1 MILEPKIIL
10 TSSNER
16 LIAGLG
22 EYSDEEGRKVC
33 LVFKSPYNVDLTPHA
48 EGEVNQYKISFS
60 KWLPYSNS
68 NEFRIPYSYVITI
81 GEPEPEIL
89 NLYLE
94 NFGDQLDD
102 GNTLSTSDSSDT
114 AEESGVPDSAD

>member
-1 MILEPKIIL
+1 MQMMLEPKIIL

-16 LIAGLG
+16 LVAGLG
-22 EYSDEEGRKVC
+22 EYTDEEGRKVC
-33 LVFKSPYNVDLTPHA
+33 LVFKSPYNVDLTPHT
-48 EGEVNQYKISFS
+48 EGDVNQYKISFS

-89 NLYLE
+89 NLYLQ
-94 NFGDQLDD
+94 NFGDQLNDS
-102 GNTLSTSDSSDT
+102 NAVQSSDSSDT
-114 AEESGVPDSAD
+114 AEESGVSDI